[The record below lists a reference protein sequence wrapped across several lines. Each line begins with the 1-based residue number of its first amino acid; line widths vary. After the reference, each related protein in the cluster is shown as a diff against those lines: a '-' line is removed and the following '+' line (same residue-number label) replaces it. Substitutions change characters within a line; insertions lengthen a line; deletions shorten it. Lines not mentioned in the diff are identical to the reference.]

1 MVRDDKVLLARRA
14 YAPWKD
20 AWGSPGGFC
29 EAGEHPIETVLR
41 EVLEET
47 GLTISVTGYI
57 GVWVDT
63 YSDERAVPDADVIN
77 VAYYN
82 AVPLGGDETAF
93 DRSEV
98 SELRWFGWD
107 ELPSDLAPPGT
118 LEAVL
123 SAARDGTPL
132 PDLSAARTRPG

>member
-1 MVRDDKVLLARRA
+1 
-14 YAPWKD
+14 
-20 AWGSPGGFC
+20 
-29 EAGEHPIETVLR
+29 H
-41 EVLEET
+41 
-47 GLTISVTGYI
+47 
-57 GVWVDT
+57 
-63 YSDERAVPDADVIN
+63 AVPDADVIN

-82 AVPLGGDETAF
+82 AVPFGGDETAF

-123 SAARDGTPL
+123 SAAREGTPL
-132 PDLSAARTRPG
+132 PDLSAARMRRG